1 MKKRFLIGAVALLST
16 TSMLI
21 SCGNSHDN
29 ARVKNE
35 MVTTSVNN
43 NPQTEVILPSTPPP
57 PPPPTTS
64 YPYTI
69 IDKKESTANLNNN
82 QILKKMTYTVEIQT
96 ELSKNALDE
105 IADVIAHSEPCEYV
119 FIEYYLTTQAKS
131 GPNYGLSK
139 RTPIDNSSQIN
150 YIAPPAKKPE
160 KVKAPYDGCKVYGKW
175 NMMGAVVIAYQKGSK
190 CYMVNYY
197 GDSNFDEPEL
207 YIKTTIGDRT
217 AFKNSEDLEDVYII
231 NSYGDL
237 DGYYYGDHCGT
248 FYKAQ

>member
-1 MKKRFLIGAVALLST
+1 MKKRFLIGAVVLLST
-16 TSMLI
+16 ISILI

-29 ARVKNE
+29 SRVKIE
-35 MVTTSVNN
+35 QVTTTINN
-43 NPQTEVILPSTPPP
+43 NLQAEVTPTIPVA
-57 PPPPTTS
+57 PPTTS

-82 QILKKMTYTVEIQT
+82 QILRKMTYTVEIQT
-96 ELSKNALDE
+96 ELTKNALDE

-119 FIEYYLTTQAKS
+119 FVEYYLTTQAKS
-131 GPNYGLSK
+131 GPNYGLSI

-197 GDSNFDEPEL
+197 GGSNFDDPEL
-207 YIKTTIGDRT
+207 YIKTTIGGRT

-231 NSYGDL
+231 NSNGDL
-237 DGYYYGDHCGT
+237 DGYYYGDYCGT